1 MSTRSRKRR
10 HTQAFPEEEENE
22 ELDDVDDGNPKYV
35 ESTGQDRLDKEREV
49 WDAFKDEHVEVFD
62 LSSSLWRRFDLVRE
76 LDQQDA
82 RTTASLL
89 DSFMK
94 YVHLRRALVQP
105 PTPAGPRVPETE
117 AETLENPELTEL
129 NENPDLNENP
139 ELKENPEL
147 TENPKP
153 NPEDLPQLAIANPA
167 TDSDEP
173 LPPANGAENVVENG
187 ASSSLNKLPVAPPPL
202 NTDRLNNSRELL
214 ATIAK
219 LAAVSI
225 RDREEKVNLTLAA
238 CDSVERSIRLLD
250 QAIQEQ
256 EHAISL
262 GARPGTRL
270 APILLPELVM
280 PRWSKPARVTLSPDL
295 DDALGGGEN
304 KAPAPSQQRRKK
316 PKKGRKRDAVP
327 NEAVVPP
334 PRPKPPHIPNPDPTE
349 PRYCYCDQV
358 SFGEMIACD
367 DPRCAREWFHLSCTG
382 LPTAPEGRK
391 KWFCDE
397 CTLRKNQKRNR

>member
-10 HTQAFPEEEENE
+10 HTQAFLEEEENE
-22 ELDDVDDGNPKYV
+22 ELNDGNPKYV

-94 YVHLRRALVQP
+94 YVHLGRALVQP
-105 PTPAGPRVPETE
+105 PTPA
-117 AETLENPELTEL
+117 
-129 NENPDLNENP
+129 
-139 ELKENPEL
+139 
-147 TENPKP
+147 
-153 NPEDLPQLAIANPA
+153 
-167 TDSDEP
+167 
-173 LPPANGAENVVENG
+173 ENG

-202 NTDRLNNSRELL
+202 NTDRSNNSRELL

-280 PRWSKPARVTLSPDL
+280 PRWSKLARVTLSPDL
-295 DDALGGGEN
+295 DDALGGGD
-304 KAPAPSQQRRKK
+304 APSQQRRKK

-349 PRYCYCDQV
+349 PRYCY
-358 SFGEMIACD
+358 SI
-367 DPRCAREWFHLSCTG
+367 CTG

>member
-10 HTQAFPEEEENE
+10 HTQAFPEDE
-22 ELDDVDDGNPKYV
+22 ELDGGNQKYV

-89 DSFMK
+89 NSFTK
-94 YVHLRRALVQP
+94 YVHLRRTLVQP
-105 PTPAGPRVPETE
+105 PTPVDPPVAETE
-117 AETLENPELTEL
+117 ETLENSALTNTEL
-129 NENPDLNENP
+129 AENT
-139 ELKENPEL
+139 EL
-147 TENPKP
+147 TENPALTENAELTENSEP
-153 NPEDLPQLAIANPA
+153 PAEDPPQLPIENPT
-167 TDSDEP
+167 TDPDEP
-173 LPPANGAENVVENG
+173 TPPANGTENVVENG
-187 ASSSLNKLPVAPPPL
+187 TSSSNKPPAAPPPL
-202 NTDRLNNSRELL
+202 NADRLNNSRELL

-219 LAAVSI
+219 LAEVSI

-238 CDSVERSIRLLD
+238 CDSVERSIRLID

-316 PKKGRKRDAVP
+316 SKKGRKKDPVP

-334 PRPKPPHIPNPDPTE
+334 PRPKPPHIPNPDPNE

-367 DPRCAREWFHLSCTG
+367 DPRCTREWFHLICTG

-397 CTLRKNQKRNR
+397 CTQRKNQKRNR